1 MESSNKIS
9 DKEKALRKE
18 FAERTVKANLK
29 PDSQRR
35 QLGDSEYVRDI
46 GKKISQLL
54 DDEQVEEARVMLAE
68 AIKDNPSELGFLNLQ
83 TIIDIIDH
91 PVGDYKSAKQW
102 GLKTAEK
109 AVETQNTYYLMAVLC
124 NMGLVALYEGNDI
137 FGKVMYLAA
146 HHIDSKALTPLQNL
160 LSWCSRKGRLDEAM
174 NWVEKILEAF
184 PDWRNDAAL
193 VRYFKKDESLSNL
206 RKHEPFKTKVM
217 SNIGEAD

>member
-1 MESSNKIS
+1 MESSNKIT

-35 QLGDSEYVRDI
+35 QLGDSEHVRDI

-54 DDEQVEEARVMLAE
+54 DDEQVEEARAMLTE
-68 AIKDNPSELGFLNLQ
+68 AIKENPSELGFLNLQ

-91 PVGDYKSAKQW
+91 PVGEYQSAKEW

-109 AVETQNTYYLMAVLC
+109 AVEKQNTYYLMAVLC

-137 FGKVMYLAA
+137 FSKVLYLAA
-146 HHIDSKALTPLQNL
+146 HHIDNKALTPLQNL
-160 LSWCSRKGRLDEAM
+160 LSWCSRRNRLDEAM
-174 NWVEKILEAF
+174 NWAEKIQAAF

-206 RKHEPFKTKVM
+206 RKYEPFKTKVM
-217 SNIGEAD
+217 SKIGEAN